1 VYCNRI
7 IQNEGLPVWD
17 ETDMMLVGQTEVDA
31 DENLQLQLWDSGKFT
46 FLCLRHGRFV
56 IPSPAEVHNYLI
68 GALPLR
74 QSHLLVSDDHQLVWW
89 CQLPTNARSH
99 DSE

>member
-1 VYCNRI
+1 VCCDRI

-46 FLCLRHGRFV
+46 FLCFYATGDLLFHRQLKYITISLGL
-56 IPSPAEVHNYLI
+56 SPCANPI
-68 GALPLR
+68 SWFPMII
-74 QSHLLVSDDHQLVWW
+74 
-89 CQLPTNARSH
+89 N
-99 DSE
+99 